1 MKILAFVD
9 MHGSMS
15 ALKSIR
21 KKAKNVDIIVCA
33 GDFTIFEQGIEH
45 IMDELDKLKKEV
57 LIVHGNH
64 EDDDMMRELCLTHK
78 NLFFLHNNHF
88 IQDDV
93 LFLGWGGGGF
103 SEKDNSFEKREKR
116 FKELIKKHK
125 EKAIVL
131 VTHAPPYGTKI
142 DKIGREH
149 CGNRSF
155 AKFIK
160 KNKIDLSISGHLHE
174 TSGKMGKIDK
184 STVMNPGPHGKVVNL

>member
-9 MHGSMS
+9 MHGSLS
-15 ALKSIR
+15 ALKDI
-21 KKAKNVDIIVCA
+21 KKKSKNADILVCA

-45 IMDELDKLKKEV
+45 VMGELNKLKKDV

-64 EDDDMMRELCLTHK
+64 EDDDLVRELCLIHD
-78 NLFFLHNNHF
+78 NLYFLHNNHF
-88 IQDDV
+88 IKDDV

-103 SEKDNSFEKREKR
+103 SDLDKSFEKREKR
-116 FKELIKKHK
+116 FKELMKKHK
-125 EKAIVL
+125 EKAVVL
-131 VTHAPPYGTKI
+131 VTHAPPHGTKI

-149 CGNRSF
+149 CGNKSI

-160 KNKIDLSISGHLHE
+160 KYKVDLSFSGHLHE
-174 TSGKMGKIDK
+174 DSGKMDKIGQ